1 MTLLSYNL
9 ICRTRVRQYH
19 LDRQMLPCIGQRYTS
34 GRTAAVVPDELPIQ
48 SHADMTFDIV
58 DVEPYA

>member
-1 MTLLSYNL
+1 MYWAK
-9 ICRTRVRQYH
+9 VH
-19 LDRQMLPCIGQRYTS
+19 TS

-58 DVEPYA
+58 DVEPYAQHDSYKYCVIMTAVHQSQ